1 MKISKLVRMVLAAGL
16 IAVASSFATT
26 PAKASPTDHADNYH
40 EFAAYAYTYSAYAPV
55 TSRLNYISDRV
66 DELSLGLFDAEPD
79 EAIVMIGELQ
89 RLETELVW
97 LEILQSQL
105 SGALDVAGDALELD
119 ANGLWDT
126 LVERLINAEA
136 TAEFI
141 LEIYASPELDFPI
154 DASNGMSS
162 VIWNIDIAMES
173 AAFAFLMNDSGVT
186 GNSVSKIEKSV
197 FDKFP
202 PRKPVKGDVIWE
214 KSKDETS
221 EDEKSKDSAAKS
233 ETSTKERES
242 EKR

>member
-1 MKISKLVRMVLAAGL
+1 MKISKLVRMFLAAGL
-16 IAVASSFATT
+16 VVVASGVATT

-40 EFAAYAYTYSAYAPV
+40 EFAAYAHTYSAYAPV
-55 TSRLNYISDRV
+55 TTRLNYISDRV

-79 EAIVMIGELQ
+79 EAIAMIRELE

-97 LEILQSQL
+97 LELLQSQL

-126 LVERLINAEA
+126 LVERLINAQA
-136 TAEFI
+136 TAEFL
-141 LEIYASPELDFPI
+141 LEIYASPEFDFPI

-173 AAFAFLMNDSGVT
+173 AAFAFLTNDSGVT
-186 GNSVSKIEKSV
+186 GNSVPKIEKAV
-197 FDKFP
+197 VDKFP

-214 KSKDETS
+214 ESKDEAS
-221 EDEKSKDSAAKS
+221 DDEKRKDSAAKG
-233 ETSTKERES
+233 ETST
-242 EKR
+242 EKREFKKL